1 MDGGKKKLTGSLQ
14 FRLSATLSALIAL
27 LAIAAGTFSYMTAF
41 DEAIEWQDA
50 NLRQMS
56 LMNDGHNAQVDVP
69 IIIIDTVPDPDL
81 QVVIEV
87 LGPSNVAHLG
97 GSSKFSTP
105 VRDGMQTVHVDG
117 EAWRLYARRLES
129 GNELVVAQRS
139 AERDEVAT
147 LSALQAIVP
156 LAALLPV
163 LIVLISVVVQRTL
176 RPMTLLARDLD
187 RRTEHDLAAL
197 KGGSVPNELR
207 PFMASINRLLAR
219 LEGALAAQR
228 RFVAV
233 AAHELRSPLTALTL
247 QAEQL
252 SARIRTVEE
261 KEFMA
266 RLQSGLQR
274 MRSLLEQLLTL
285 ARAEAGAVEGDVAAS
300 CSVSAILRS
309 VIEEHIPLAEAR
321 QIDLGAV
328 GEMAGDAWV
337 AGKAVDIYA
346 MLRNLL
352 DNAIRY
358 TPVGGRVDVS
368 VRREDDRVRIDIV
381 DDGPG
386 ISAEEI
392 KRVFDPFYRILGSDA
407 EGSGLGLAIVRV
419 IVGRLGGTVSLAN
432 DSATR
437 GLRVQVDLPA
447 TEGPPSDTPRTGA
460 AGAPVRALAPTAVH
474 SAE

>member
-1 MDGGKKKLTGSLQ
+1 VDGGKRKLTGSLQ

-27 LAIAAGTFSYMTAF
+27 LAIGAGVFSYVSAF

-56 LMNDGHNAQVDVP
+56 AMTDGRSAKVDLPVT
-69 IIIIDTVPDPDL
+69 IIDTVPDPDL
-81 QVVIEV
+81 EVVVEV

-97 GSSKFSTP
+97 GPFKFTQP
-105 VRDGMQTVHVDG
+105 IRDGMQTVHVDG

-129 GNELVVAQRS
+129 GNLLVVAQRS
-139 AERDEVAT
+139 AEREEVARE
-147 LSALQAIVP
+147 SALQATVP
-156 LAALLPV
+156 LAALVPV
-163 LIVLISVVVQRTL
+163 LIALVSVVVRRTL
-176 RPMTLLARDLD
+176 RPMTALARDLD
-187 RRTEHDLAAL
+187 QRTEHDLAAL
-197 KGGSVPNELR
+197 QADPVPNELR
-207 PFMASINRLLAR
+207 PFIASINKLFAR
-219 LEGALAAQR
+219 LDAALAGQR

-252 SARIRTVEE
+252 SARIHTAEE

-274 MRSLLEQLLTL
+274 MRGLLDQLLTL
-285 ARAEAGAVEGDVAAS
+285 ARAEAGAVERSTGAS
-300 CSVSAILRS
+300 SVSAIVRS
-309 VIEEHIPLAEAR
+309 LIEEHLPLAEAR
-321 QIDLGAV
+321 KIDLGVV
-328 GEMAGDAWV
+328 GEMADARV
-337 AGKAVDIYA
+337 AGKAVDIHA

-358 TPVGGRVDVS
+358 TPVGGRVDIS
-368 VRREDDRVRIDIV
+368 VRRDGDRVRIDVV

-386 ISAEEI
+386 LSAEEMQH
-392 KRVFDPFYRILGSDA
+392 VFDPFYRVLGSDA

-419 IVGRLGGTVSLAN
+419 IVGRLGGTVTLAN
-432 DSATR
+432 EATQ

-447 TEGPPSDTPRTGA
+447 ADGTPAEARLADAADTPVGA
-460 AGAPVRALAPTAVH
+460 LRPAG
-474 SAE
+474 E